1 MKTIFRISLFFFT
14 LTAPLLLART
24 PSPVAVPPPQQEPT
38 LELDVETAVDLA
50 LAAHLGLRS
59 RRIDTLMAARD
70 YQYRHSLFI
79 PEIALQGSL
88 SRPNEAAEALFP
100 GQDDPAR
107 WRLDTALSATLTLS
121 PHMIHSIRAVTQAY
135 RDSRVELEDATRE
148 IDLEVRRSF
157 YQVLMLEEQ
166 LRLGERRLDAA
177 LERVEEIRNQYDA
190 GLVDE
195 LTLRQVQVSA
205 ENQRPAL
212 VQQRRGL
219 QTARYRLG
227 TTLGIR
233 TMEGVILRG
242 KIEPEEILQLDQEEL
257 LGLASRND
265 QVQAAQ
271 RAIESARIQKDLARS
286 ALMPSLS
293 LGLSLAPSL
302 TGDPWSDDLWRSG
315 NWDDGGSFSVTVRQP
330 LEGFLPGSSTR
341 QKIQNQEDRITQAHL
356 RVAEVLESVEVQLVD
371 LLGSLESSA
380 EAMQSVRNN
389 IALAERTYEL
399 AREAYAGGLRDYS
412 VVRDAEIDLADAR
425 LQLLQEQHTYRELL
439 LDLSHLLQ
447 TPLPGETRD
456 LTEGKLPLEHTIAP
470 EGKTEKENP

>member
-1 MKTIFRISLFFFT
+1 M
-14 LTAPLLLART
+14 
-24 PSPVAVPPPQQEPT
+24 
-38 LELDVETAVDLA
+38 ETAVDLA

-88 SRPNEAAEALFP
+88 ARPNESPEAFLP

-121 PHMIHSIRAVTQAY
+121 PQMIHSIRAVTQSY

-148 IDLEVRRSF
+148 IDLEVRKAF
-157 YQVLMLEEQ
+157 YQLLMQEEQ
-166 LRLGERRLDAA
+166 LLLGERRLEAA
-177 LERVEEIRNQYDA
+177 LERVEEVRNQYEA

-212 VQQRRGL
+212 VQQRRSL

-233 TMEGVILRG
+233 TMEGVHLTG
-242 KIEPEEILQLDQEEL
+242 KVEPEELLQLDQEEL

-265 QVQAAQ
+265 QVRAAQ

-293 LGLSLAPSL
+293 LGVSLAPSL
-302 TGDPWSDDLWRSG
+302 TGDPWSDDLWQGR
-315 NWDDGGSFSVTVRQP
+315 NWDDGGSFSVTLRQP
-330 LEGFLPGSSTR
+330 LDGFLPGSSTR
-341 QKIQNQEDRITQAHL
+341 QKIENQEDRIIQA
-356 RVAEVLESVEVQLVD
+356 RIGVAEVLESVEVRVVD

-380 EAMQSVRNN
+380 EAMQSIRSN

-425 LQLLQEQHTYRELL
+425 LQLLQEQHTYRDLL

-456 LTEGKLPLEHTIAP
+456 TSEQTSS
-470 EGKTEKENP
+470 EKSTSER